1 MILFLI
7 IPVYI
12 LLNLYILHRIH
23 KWLTACSGH
32 FHSKWFVV
40 PYITVYTLLALS
52 LLFAFLLPSS
62 GLQVFIKK
70 LSNYWLGSFLY
81 ILLFIMI
88 ADILRLLLKHIP
100 GKLHDYLFS
109 RTGYIF
115 VGILLTS
122 LVAGFS
128 IYGSFHAK
136 AIKVNPY
143 EVTIEK
149 SCVNRKELKVVLL
162 ADLHLGYNY
171 GKREISHMVTKINAQ
186 NPDLVLIAGDI
197 FDNEYDAV
205 QNPEEIAKKLSE
217 IKSTYGTYGVFGNHD
232 VSERLLGGFSVS
244 LDQDEVRDSRFDTFA
259 EKANITILD
268 DEAICIDN
276 AFYLVGR
283 MDASKPGDGTQNRM
297 TPEEILKDLDKSKP
311 ILVMEHQPKQLQEL
325 SDAGADMQLC
335 GHTHDGQL
343 FPGNLLIGLMWEN
356 PCGYLQKGNLHSI
369 VTSGVGVWGPAMR
382 TGTDS
387 EICPI
392 TIHFS
397 DTEK

>member
-12 LLNLYILHRIH
+12 LLNLYILHRVH

-32 FHSKWFVV
+32 FHSKWFVI

-52 LLFAFLLPSS
+52 LLFAFLLPSC
-62 GLQVFIKK
+62 GLQIFIKK

-88 ADILRLLLKHIP
+88 ADILRIVLKHIP

-109 RTGYIF
+109 RIGYIF

-122 LVAGFS
+122 LVMGFS

-136 AIKVNPY
+136 VIKVHPY

-149 SCVNRKELKVVLL
+149 SCANRNELKVVLL

-171 GKREISHMVTKINAQ
+171 GKREISRMVTKVNAQ

-205 QNPEEIAKKLSE
+205 QDPERIAEKLSE
-217 IKSTYGTYGVFGNHD
+217 MKSTYGTYGVFGNHD

-244 LDQDEVRDSRFDTFA
+244 LDADEVRDSRFDTFA

-268 DEAICIDN
+268 DESVCIDD

-283 MDASKPGDGTQNRM
+283 MDASKPGDGTKNRM

-343 FPGNLLIGLMWEN
+343 FPGNLLLGLIWEN

-397 DTEK
+397 DTEQ

>member
-12 LLNLYILHRIH
+12 LLNLYILHRVH

-32 FHSKWFVV
+32 FHSKWFVI

-52 LLFAFLLPSS
+52 LLFAFLLPSC
-62 GLQVFIKK
+62 GLQIFIKK

-88 ADILRLLLKHIP
+88 ADILRIVLKHIP

-109 RTGYIF
+109 RIGYIF

-122 LVAGFS
+122 LVVGFS

-136 AIKVNPY
+136 VIKVHPY

-149 SCVNRKELKVVLL
+149 SCANRNELKVVLL

-171 GKREISHMVTKINAQ
+171 GKREISRMVTKVNAQ

-205 QNPEEIAKKLSE
+205 QDPERIAEKLSE
-217 IKSTYGTYGVFGNHD
+217 MKSTYGTYGVFGNHD

-244 LDQDEVRDSRFDTFA
+244 LDADEVRDSRFDTFA

-268 DEAICIDN
+268 DESVCIDD

-283 MDASKPGDGTQNRM
+283 MDASKPGDGTKNRM
-297 TPEEILKDLDKSKP
+297 TPEEILRDLDKSKP

-343 FPGNLLIGLMWEN
+343 FPGNLLLGLIWEN

-397 DTEK
+397 DTEQ

>member
-12 LLNLYILHRIH
+12 LLNLYILHRVH

-32 FHSKWFVV
+32 FHSKWFVI

-52 LLFAFLLPSS
+52 LLFAFLLPSC
-62 GLQVFIKK
+62 GLQIFIKK

-88 ADILRLLLKHIP
+88 ADILRIVLKHIP

-109 RTGYIF
+109 RIGYIF

-122 LVAGFS
+122 LVVGFS

-136 AIKVNPY
+136 VIKVHPY

-149 SCVNRKELKVVLL
+149 SCANRNELKVVLL

-171 GKREISHMVTKINAQ
+171 GKREISRMVTKVNAQ

-205 QNPEEIAKKLSE
+205 QDPERIAEKLSE
-217 IKSTYGTYGVFGNHD
+217 MKSTYGTYGVFGNHD

-244 LDQDEVRDSRFDTFA
+244 LDADEVRDSRFDTFA

-268 DEAICIDN
+268 DESVCIDD

-283 MDASKPGDGTQNRM
+283 MDASKPGDGTKNRM

-343 FPGNLLIGLMWEN
+343 FPGNLLLGLIWEN

-397 DTEK
+397 DTEQ

>member
-12 LLNLYILHRIH
+12 LLNLYILHRVH

-32 FHSKWFVV
+32 FHSKWFVI

-52 LLFAFLLPSS
+52 LLFAFLLPSC
-62 GLQVFIKK
+62 GLQIFIKK

-88 ADILRLLLKHIP
+88 ADILRIVLKHIP
-100 GKLHDYLFS
+100 GKLHNYLFS
-109 RTGYIF
+109 RIGYIF

-122 LVAGFS
+122 LVVGFS

-136 AIKVNPY
+136 VIKVHPY

-149 SCVNRKELKVVLL
+149 SCANRNELKVVLL

-171 GKREISHMVTKINAQ
+171 GKREISRMVTKVNAQ

-205 QNPEEIAKKLSE
+205 QDPERIAEKLSE
-217 IKSTYGTYGVFGNHD
+217 MKSTYGTYGVFGNHD

-244 LDQDEVRDSRFDTFA
+244 LDADEVRDSRFDTFA

-268 DEAICIDN
+268 DESVCIDD

-283 MDASKPGDGTQNRM
+283 MDASKPGDGTKNRM

-343 FPGNLLIGLMWEN
+343 FPGNLLLGLIWEN
-356 PCGYLQKGNLHSI
+356 PRGYLQKGNLHSI

-397 DTEK
+397 DTEQ

>member
-12 LLNLYILHRIH
+12 LLNLYILHRVH

-32 FHSKWFVV
+32 FHSKWFVI

-52 LLFAFLLPSS
+52 LLFAFLLPSC
-62 GLQVFIKK
+62 GLQIFIKK

-88 ADILRLLLKHIP
+88 ADILRIVLKHIP
-100 GKLHDYLFS
+100 GKLHNYLFS
-109 RTGYIF
+109 RIGYIF

-122 LVAGFS
+122 LVVGFS

-136 AIKVNPY
+136 VIKVHPY

-149 SCVNRKELKVVLL
+149 SCSNRNELKVVLL

-171 GKREISHMVTKINAQ
+171 GKREISRMVTKVNAQ

-205 QNPEEIAKKLSE
+205 QDPERIAEKLSE
-217 IKSTYGTYGVFGNHD
+217 MKSTYGTYGVFGNHD

-244 LDQDEVRDSRFDTFA
+244 LDADEVRDSRFDTFA

-268 DEAICIDN
+268 DESVCIDD

-283 MDASKPGDGTQNRM
+283 MDASKPGDGTKNRM
-297 TPEEILKDLDKSKP
+297 APEEILKDLDKSKP

-343 FPGNLLIGLMWEN
+343 FPGNLLLGLIWEN

-369 VTSGVGVWGPAMR
+369 VTSGVGIWGPAMR

-397 DTEK
+397 DTEQ